1 MLYLDRVKESS
12 TSTGTGAF
20 ILSGTDPGYRT
31 FSSAASPGVVI
42 PYCISGGVEWEIG
55 EGVMADTT
63 TLTRSTITASSNG
76 GALVNFSAGTKT
88 VFCTVSASSLANMLS
103 VGDISYTSA
112 VPLTNKGIRYMP
124 QQSVAGA
131 INFTVA
137 GTPVKNAQVYIRLV
151 ANGVNTPTFSGMLEW
166 GGSSGF
172 DNRSGITNS
181 IIIFYDGN
189 DVFYT
194 ISQAV
199 GATAT
204 DTTSPTATSAAVAN
218 GAASQVVISCSETLN
233 VSFTPA
239 TTAFTVSGHTVSSVS
254 VSGTTITLGVNA
266 FVNGE
271 ATRSITYTQPGSNQ
285 VRDVAG
291 NLMASF
297 TGLTVVN
304 NVGATAT
311 APSTMAAPT
320 ASAGNATATVTLV
333 APSDGGSAIT
343 GYTVVSSPAGGVD
356 SNAGSTSLTHNITGL
371 TNGVAYTFTATATN
385 NVGTSSASPASN
397 SVTPAVPSSALRLT
411 ALSSLVESG
420 SSPDYVYT
428 CSTGGGFL
436 TKGGVLNKT
445 LPAGDGSFAMRNVS
459 ANDSIMAVTT
469 AAPASSVQGFASCPH
484 AFWNNVGGSTYGV
497 FTAGSAGT
505 VLNTMTAAVND
516 IMRLR
521 RSGSTL
527 VAEVARS
534 SAPDSFTT
542 IYIWNSVSSGSLGF
556 EVTTQPCSFDQ
567 LTGVNLV

>member
-356 SNAGSTSLTHNITGL
+356 SNAGSTSLTH
-371 TNGVAYTFTATATN
+371 
-385 NVGTSSASPASN
+385 
-397 SVTPAVPSSALRLT
+397 
-411 ALSSLVESG
+411 
-420 SSPDYVYT
+420 
-428 CSTGGGFL
+428 
-436 TKGGVLNKT
+436 
-445 LPAGDGSFAMRNVS
+445 
-459 ANDSIMAVTT
+459 
-469 AAPASSVQGFASCPH
+469 
-484 AFWNNVGGSTYGV
+484 
-497 FTAGSAGT
+497 
-505 VLNTMTAAVND
+505 
-516 IMRLR
+516 
-521 RSGSTL
+521 
-527 VAEVARS
+527 
-534 SAPDSFTT
+534 
-542 IYIWNSVSSGSLGF
+542 
-556 EVTTQPCSFDQ
+556 
-567 LTGVNLV
+567 